1 MSVTVRARPSSN
13 SRRRVASAITL
24 RSDLPIHDR
33 AAKHPRQLSARC
45 STSPTFPLTGIAC
58 ASLTSCREIAM
69 APFAISR
76 QLVSDA
82 HAMPV
87 NGKVGLVEHR
97 ADNCRGYFAARSWIG
112 RSLRSVIAD
121 ATRLRE
127 FELGR
132 ARTVTLMHVAV
143 ECRGARR

>member
-1 MSVTVRARPSSN
+1 MKSEARLALSPAEVIKDHGTGAPCSIPMSWSVGETAARPGAP
-13 SRRRVASAITL
+13 RKIRGARTWAKGAI
-24 RSDLPIHDR
+24 
-33 AAKHPRQLSARC
+33 
-45 STSPTFPLTGIAC
+45 
-58 ASLTSCREIAM
+58 
-69 APFAISR
+69 AISR

-97 ADNCRGYFAARSWIG
+97 ADNCRGCFAARSWIG